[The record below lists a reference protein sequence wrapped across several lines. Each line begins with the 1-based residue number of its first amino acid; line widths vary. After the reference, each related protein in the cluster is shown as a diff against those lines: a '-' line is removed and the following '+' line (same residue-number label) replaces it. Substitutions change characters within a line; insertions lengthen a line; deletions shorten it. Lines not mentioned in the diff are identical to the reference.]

1 MARINAE
8 QAEAMSSYNSS
19 WLKLKDNGDIARVQ
33 FFARNEQDLDI
44 FAVHKIK
51 VDGRDRHVNC
61 LREYDDPK
69 DMCPMCQADLKLEA
83 AVMLAMVD
91 VDTNEVKIWQR
102 GKSFLKTIQGIFNR
116 YQPVDTKVFEIERC
130 GRAGDRETTYQIF
143 RSENT
148 EPVNIADFD
157 KPEFIGTV
165 ILDLDA
171 QAMNTYLDTGKL
183 PSDDGDAHTPR
194 RDTGRREMSRQG
206 DSEQVPSRAS
216 RRRG

>member
-1 MARINAE
+1 MARINAN
-8 QAEAMSSYNSS
+8 QAEEMSSYNSS
-19 WLKLKDNGDIARVQ
+19 WLKLKDDGDTAKVQ

-61 LREYDDPK
+61 LRDYDDPK
-69 DMCPMCQADLKLEA
+69 DMCPMCMANLKLEA

-91 VDTNEVKIWQR
+91 VDTQQVKIWQR
-102 GKSFLKTIQGIFNR
+102 GKSFLKTLHSLFNR
-116 YQPVDTKVFEIERC
+116 YQPVDEKVFEIERV
-130 GRAGDRETTYQIF
+130 GKAGDMKTTYQIY
-143 RSENT
+143 RDERT
-148 EPVNIADFD
+148 EPVDMSEYE

-171 QAMNTYLDTGKL
+171 QAMNYYLDTGKI
-183 PSDDGDAHTPR
+183 PSDEESEAPRRESSRREPR
-194 RDTGRREMSRQG
+194 RDDEPA
-206 DSEQVPSRAS
+206 PSRAT